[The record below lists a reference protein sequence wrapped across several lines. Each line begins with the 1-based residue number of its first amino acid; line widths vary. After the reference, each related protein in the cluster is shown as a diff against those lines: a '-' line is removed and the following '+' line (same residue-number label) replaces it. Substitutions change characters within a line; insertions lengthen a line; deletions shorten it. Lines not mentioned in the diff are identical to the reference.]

1 MANEENKIKEQAPIV
16 VKESKSAR
24 KDSTAETTTV
34 PAASTAEEMP
44 EGMIT
49 EGLSWTG
56 KLFFAGLAG
65 YLASKALQGVAQGSS
80 AKQFP
85 FKIKGTQQQIQAVT
99 QIIMST
105 KEFQEEIR
113 KPGATVDS
121 VIRKL
126 NLQNL
131 TKEKF
136 RLFTGKMWPLP

>member
-1 MANEENKIKEQAPIV
+1 MANEENKIKEQPPIV
-16 VKESKSAR
+16 VKESKNKANEPIVEATS
-24 KDSTAETTTV
+24 S
-34 PAASTAEEMP
+34 SGNEEIP

-65 YLASKALQGVAQGSS
+65 YLATKALQGAAQGSS

-85 FKIKGTQQQIQAVT
+85 FKIKGTPQQIEAVA
-99 QIIMST
+99 QIVMST
-105 KEFQEEIR
+105 KEFQEELR